1 MERAS
6 GVTKIIF
13 KHFIQPPLCQLN
25 KCFTE
30 LLSRLTFLLN
40 KKRYSKLDV
49 YIFIRGINP
58 VDHFKKVKLE
68 VTEKRKSQIQV

>member
-13 KHFIQPPLCQLN
+13 KCFIQPTLCQLN

-30 LLSRLTFLLN
+30 ILPHLTFFN
-40 KKRYSKLDV
+40 K
-49 YIFIRGINP
+49 FIKKYNTTTEHDQNP
-58 VDHFKKVKLE
+58 ADHFKKVKLKE
-68 VTEKRKSQIQV
+68 TENQ

>member
-30 LLSRLTFLLN
+30 LLSLLTFLIN
-40 KKRYSKLDV
+40 KKRYSKWDV
-49 YIFIRGINP
+49 YVFIRVINP
-58 VDHFKKVKLE
+58 DDHFKKVKLK
-68 VTEKRKSQIQV
+68 VTENRKR